1 MEKLSLKDYFKHIKD
16 IIYTSAFPSPTG
28 KHLREERGPRVSNLP
43 QKRAFWASRGT
54 QGQKPWRRE
63 FGSLRGA
70 QSWTGRHSER
80 ADTLKLLKYTHTNS
94 DIFTDTNYQKSIKHT
109 TPHTSA
115 RRCRHFILGAKT
127 PLPDLTP
134 GTRHSAPA
142 RLIDILPPEENTP
155 VPGLSR
161 RPQGGENGGEKKEK
175 FPHSSQFL
183 LRQSEWGCSPI
194 FLRRLQGLFC
204 CRSCILPPPQ
214 GLAAGAAIL

>member
-1 MEKLSLKDYFKHIKD
+1 MTSSSLALNCLKFLYGELRTHPYVFAHAVEVLSMEKLSLKDYFKHIKD

-94 DIFTDTNYQKSIKHT
+94 DIFTDTNYQNSIKHT
-109 TPHTSA
+109 NPTPQ
-115 RRCRHFILGAKT
+115 RGA
-127 PLPDLTP
+127 
-134 GTRHSAPA
+134 
-142 RLIDILPPEENTP
+142 
-155 VPGLSR
+155 
-161 RPQGGENGGEKKEK
+161 
-175 FPHSSQFL
+175 
-183 LRQSEWGCSPI
+183 
-194 FLRRLQGLFC
+194 
-204 CRSCILPPPQ
+204 
-214 GLAAGAAIL
+214 AAILYLAPKRLCRI